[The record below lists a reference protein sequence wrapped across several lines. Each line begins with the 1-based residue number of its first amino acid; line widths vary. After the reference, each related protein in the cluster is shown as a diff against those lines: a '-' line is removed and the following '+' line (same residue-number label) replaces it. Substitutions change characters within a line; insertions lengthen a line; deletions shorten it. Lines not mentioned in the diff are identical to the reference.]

1 MSSLTHR
8 QLRRAFASSRVTV
21 PAQGCHRS
29 AGSANRTR
37 TAQLPA
43 WCRMSP
49 RTTARSGTEPTVS
62 WTITWVDDEEPARMG
77 RTGEQRGRRVDTEPP
92 GCFHFGNSPPVT
104 HAATSILT
112 NGGRPRGAVTQIK
125 RTAQLPQSSPPPLG
139 IRHLH
144 PDLKLLREHA
154 ANTKGHPIPDRQE
167 LLEHHAVGIPN
178 RLRATALRAETD
190 SLATCRHPSDK
201 EVNAHPSLSSLV
213 PRHRR
218 DGNREDL
225 CQLGL

>member
-112 NGGRPRGAVTQIK
+112 NGSRPLSTVTQIK
-125 RTAQLPQSSPPPLG
+125 RAALLPQSSPPPLG
-139 IRHLH
+139 
-144 PDLKLLREHA
+144 
-154 ANTKGHPIPDRQE
+154 
-167 LLEHHAVGIPN
+167 
-178 RLRATALRAETD
+178 
-190 SLATCRHPSDK
+190 HPSSPPRSQTAPRTCDAH
-201 EVNAHPSLSSLV
+201 EGASDPRPPGTAGAPCGRDPEPPPGHHHPS
-213 PRHRR
+213 
-218 DGNREDL
+218 
-225 CQLGL
+225 